1 MEVVIMGR
9 TQLNVDALKD
19 VKLDQLIKDH
29 KQLNPIELTK
39 VWEKYNG
46 KTPKR
51 NKKTPSKEG

>member
-39 VWEKYNG
+39 VWEKYKRQN
-46 KTPKR
+46 PK
-51 NKKTPSKEG
+51 KE